1 MEVFNPIGLLL
12 GGSWASGIN
21 LYMSMAG
28 LGIAHRMEWVKL
40 PGNLDILSNPI
51 VIGVAIFLFSIEFVA
66 DKIPYIDSLWDSVHT
81 FIRPIATSAL
91 GYTAMADSGMIMQT
105 LIAFLSGTISLES
118 HLTKATARA
127 VINTSPE
134 PVTNSIASVTED
146 ATVLGTLY
154 LIICHPVVAAIL
166 ITIFIMISVWF
177 LKKMFKFL
185 KKVFDFSGREKFKK
199 ADINDGNLLPEGP

>member
-1 MEVFNPIGLLL
+1 MDIFNSIGLLL

-28 LGIAHRMEWVKL
+28 LGIANRMEWIDL
-40 PGNLDILSNPI
+40 PENLDILSNPI
-51 VIGVAIFLFSIEFVA
+51 IIGVAIFVFAVEFVA
-66 DKIPYIDSLWDSVHT
+66 DKIPYVDSLWDSVHT

-91 GYTAMADSGMIMQT
+91 GYTAMADSGMIMQL
-105 LIAFLSGTISLES
+105 LIAFLTGSISLES

-146 ATVLGTLY
+146 VTVVGTLY
-154 LIICHPVVAAIL
+154 LIICHPVIAAVL
-166 ITIFIMISVWF
+166 VTIFIILAVWF

-185 KKVFDFSGREKFKK
+185 LKVFDFSGRKKFKET
-199 ADINDGNLLPEGP
+199 NLETGNMLPGK